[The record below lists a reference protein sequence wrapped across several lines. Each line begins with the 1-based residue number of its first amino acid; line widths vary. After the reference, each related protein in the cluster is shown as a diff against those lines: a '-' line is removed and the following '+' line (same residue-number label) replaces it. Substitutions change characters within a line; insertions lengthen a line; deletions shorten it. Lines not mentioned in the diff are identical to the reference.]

1 MKETE
6 TFRFLSES
14 IDPNIFILKD
24 LDVYYS
30 VLIKNYELNNKKM
43 YIKIYFIYINILDDL
58 RNSTIKV
65 NYEQSIEL
73 YRYFKVFTNILES
86 YSLSKK
92 YKTLLNNSK
101 IYQAYK
107 NL

>member
-1 MKETE
+1 MNEIF
-6 TFRFLSES
+6 TFLYES

-30 VLIKNYELNNKKM
+30 LLIKNYETGNEKM
-43 YIKIYFIYINILDDL
+43 YISIYFIYINILEDL
-58 RNSTIKV
+58 RKSTTKL

-73 YRYFKVFTNILES
+73 YRYFNVFTNILES

-92 YKTLLNNSK
+92 NKILLNNSE
-101 IYQAYK
+101 IYIVYK
-107 NL
+107 K

>member
-1 MKETE
+1 MNE

-30 VLIKNYELNNKKM
+30 LLIDNYELGNEKM
-43 YIKIYFIYINILDDL
+43 YISIYFIYINILEDL
-58 RNSTIKV
+58 RKSTTKL
-65 NYEQSIEL
+65 NYKQAIEI

-92 YKTLLNNSK
+92 YKILLNNNE
-101 IYQAYK
+101 IYKVYI